1 MPCEGNILPLHPKTF
16 LVPSYPRTL
25 VPSKKKNYI
34 KMNKAVN
41 ILFLLIMLCSQ
52 GLRAQNVVKGRIMDG
67 AMPGEPLIGAS
78 VQVPGTSSGT
88 VTDIDGNFSFQL
100 PEGKYLIQVSMI
112 GYKTQVINVKGKQF
126 VEVTLQEDS
135 QLMDEVVVVGYG
147 TMKKR
152 DLSGAVAQIKSDDLM
167 KGGAVDVAHG
177 LQGKIAGVQV
187 QQSDGSPGAGV
198 SITVRGANSFTTSS
212 QPLYIVDGVP
222 FGTDPNGTPTSDAN
236 GGNNQQTSPLSMI
249 NPNDIEKIEVL
260 KDASA
265 TAIYGSRGAN
275 GVVIITTK
283 KGQTGKP
290 KVELSMKW
298 TIHHIGK
305 TVKMLDPRTYAL
317 YQNEANQN
325 SRYYENGTQRDP
337 YRGEWEYPYTGG
349 GFIYTQG
356 KYNPSPDDFL
366 HPGIRTDEYGNTDIV
381 EGAHW
386 QDEIYQTGWQQEYN
400 ASVSGGSDEGW
411 YAFSGSYTDQ
421 NGIIR
426 NTGYKRYGLSINIS
440 RHITKWLE
448 IGTSSHF
455 TNATTDF
462 QRTNSENTGII
473 RSALIFPPTVRE
485 ESDQTDWLAANP
497 ANYVNGAK
505 DQLKQ
510 ISWFSSSFVE
520 AKIASWLKIRQNLGL
535 GYNDGHR
542 GTYYNR
548 LTQEGKPP
556 VNGKAGKASNIWKS
570 LTSESLITF
579 DKTFGI
585 HKLNAVGGITFERG
599 IGENESMTATNFP
612 NDFTKD
618 ANMALALDRPTVKSS
633 STEQSLESF
642 LARVNYTLA
651 DKYLFTASVRTDGS
665 SAFAEKNKW
674 ATFLSGAFAWRAID
688 EQFIQNLNFFSNLKL
703 RLSYGET
710 GNQAIGAYRTLTV
723 LDAANYPYSGT
734 LESGVSMIDWRGPNN
749 PNLKWETTAQLNAG
763 IDFGWMDN
771 RLQLTIDYYYK
782 KTRDLLQNVTI
793 PQSSG
798 FGQQMVNSGN
808 VTNEGLE
815 LTLSYDVL
823 KDAPLTWS
831 LSANM
836 AFNKNRIGGLDGDQ
850 YATSLW
856 SKADQVFLQRNGCP
870 IGTLYGYVEDGFYD
884 NIAEVRANKTYAA
897 LSDADALRRVGEIK
911 YRDIDGDGQVN
922 EQDRTII
929 GDTNPDF
936 TYSLTNNLAWHN
948 FSLSFMLQGSQGND
962 IFNYNLTDI
971 TMSNIGN
978 VTRDAYDHR
987 WTADNATQ
995 ARWPKAT
1002 AGYTRTWL
1010 VSDRYVED
1018 GSYLKLKYIT
1028 LGYDW
1033 KHPFPWI
1040 EKIHF
1045 TLTANNLFT
1054 ITHYSWFD
1062 PDVNAGGANAAC
1074 PGVDSYSYPSARSI
1088 ALGVNFQF

>member
-1 MPCEGNILPLHPKTF
+1 MLLLSSVSLNAQT
-16 LVPSYPRTL
+16 TL
-25 VPSKKKNYI
+25 
-34 KMNKAVN
+34 
-41 ILFLLIMLCSQ
+41 
-52 GLRAQNVVKGRIMDG
+52 KGRVLDG
-67 AMPGEPLIGAS
+67 AMPGESLIGAS
-78 VQVPGTSSGT
+78 VKVPGTSIGT
-88 VTDIDGNFSFQL
+88 VTDLEGNFSFQL
-100 PEGKYLIQVSMI
+100 PAGKVVVQVSMI
-112 GYKTQVINVKGKQF
+112 GYKTQVVNVKGKDF
-126 VEVTLQEDS
+126 IEVTLHEDAK
-135 QLMDEVVVVGYG
+135 LMDEVVVVGYG
-147 TMKKR
+147 TMRKR
-152 DLSGAVAQIKSDDLM
+152 DLSGAVSQIKADELM

-222 FGTDPNGTPTSDAN
+222 FGTDPNGTPQSDAN

-290 KVELSMKW
+290 KVEAGAKW
-298 TIHHIGK
+298 TMQRIGK
-305 TVKMLDPRTYAL
+305 QVQMLSPYTYAR
-317 YQNEANQN
+317 YQNEAASNT
-325 SRYYENGTQRDP
+325 RIYEGGTNRDP

-349 GFIYTQG
+349 SFLYTSG

-366 HPGIRTDEYGNTDIV
+366 KPGKRTDEYGNEDMV
-381 EGAHW
+381 EGADW

-400 ASVSGGSDEGW
+400 ASVSGGDSEGW
-411 YAFSGSYTDQ
+411 YAFSGSYTRQD
-421 NGIIR
+421 GIIK
-426 NTGYKRYGLSINIS
+426 NTGYQRYGLSINIA

-497 ANYVNGAK
+497 VNYVNGAK

-510 ISWFSSSFVE
+510 ISWFSSSFLE
-520 AKIASWLKIRQNLGL
+520 AQLLPWLKFRQNLGL

-548 LTQEGKPP
+548 LTQEGKSP

-570 LTSESLITF
+570 LTAESLFTF
-579 DKTFGI
+579 DKQFGI
-585 HKLNAVGGITFERG
+585 HKLNAVAGITFERG
-599 IGENESMTATNFP
+599 VGESESMMATNFP
-612 NDFTKD
+612 NDLTKD
-618 ANMALALDRPTVKSS
+618 ANMALALDRAVISSS

-642 LARVNYTLA
+642 LARVNYTLL
-651 DKYLFTASVRTDGS
+651 DKYLFTASIRTDGS
-665 SAFAEKNKW
+665 SAFAKNNKW

-688 EQFIQNLNFFSNLKL
+688 ETFIQDLNFFSNLKF

-723 LDAANYPYSGT
+723 LDAANYPFNGT
-734 LESGVSMIDWRGPNN
+734 LQSGVSMIDWRGPNN
-749 PNLKWETTAQLNAG
+749 PNLKWETTAQFNAG

-771 RLQLTIDYYYK
+771 RLQFTVDYYYK

-815 LTLSYDVL
+815 LTLSYDVFRDTPV
-823 KDAPLTWS
+823 KWS
-831 LSANM
+831 INANM
-836 AFNKNRIGGLDGDQ
+836 AFNRNRIGGLDGDQ

-884 NIAEVRANKTYAA
+884 NVAEVRSNKMYAA
-897 LSDADALRRVGEIK
+897 LSDAEAQRHVGEIK
-911 YRDIDGDGQVN
+911 YRDMDGDGQIT
-922 EQDRTII
+922 EKDRTII
-929 GDTNPDF
+929 GDTNPKF
-936 TYSLTNNLAWHN
+936 TYSFSSNLSWKQL
-948 FSLSFMLQGSQGND
+948 SLSFMLQGSQGND
-962 IFNYNLTDI
+962 ILNYNLTDI

-978 VTRDAYDHR
+978 VTQDAYDHR
-987 WTADNATQ
+987 WTPETAAS
-995 ARWPKAT
+995 AKWPKAT

-1010 VSDRYVED
+1010 TSDRYVEN
-1018 GSYLKLKYIT
+1018 GSYLKMKYLT
-1028 LGYDW
+1028 LAYDW
-1033 KHPFPWI
+1033 KRPARWVENIRFS
-1040 EKIHF
+1040 
-1045 TLTANNLFT
+1045 LTANNLFT
-1054 ITHYSWFD
+1054 ITKYSWFD
-1062 PDVNAGGANAAC
+1062 PDVNAGGTNAAC
-1074 PGVDSYSYPSARSI
+1074 PGVDSYSYPSARSFSF
-1088 ALGVNFQF
+1088 GVNFVF